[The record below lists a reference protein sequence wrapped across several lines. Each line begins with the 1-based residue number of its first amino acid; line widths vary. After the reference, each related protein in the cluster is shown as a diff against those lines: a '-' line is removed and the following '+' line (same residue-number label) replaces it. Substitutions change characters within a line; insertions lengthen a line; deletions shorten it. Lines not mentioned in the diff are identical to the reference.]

1 MIRFVGNIYELK
13 TLYFYIQDK
22 NVGQNEADNA
32 IENLP
37 VYEDYIDIRR
47 SSKISEDYE
56 GSGLLTGSSNV
67 KAQFDTAEIT
77 FYIQAYKADSP
88 QFSSPWTPS
97 DPNIEFVVKEELPP
111 STVLFKL
118 SATDPLT
125 REPVWYKKFI
135 YI

>member
-1 MIRFVGNIYELK
+1 M
-13 TLYFYIQDK
+13 
-22 NVGQNEADNA
+22 GQNEADNV
-32 IENLP
+32 IENIP
-37 VYEDYIDIRR
+37 VYDDYIDIRR

-56 GSGLLTGSSNV
+56 GSGFLTGGSNV

-88 QFSSPWTPS
+88 QFASPWTPS
-97 DPNIEFVVKEELPP
+97 DINIEFAVKEELPP

-125 REPVWYKKFI
+125 REPVSHKM
-135 YI
+135 